1 MLNMQ
6 NDRVNSLNKKHKSTA
21 GGKMKIGILGSG
33 VVGQT
38 LANGF
43 IKHGHQVKIGTGN
56 PNKLNDWLKSAGSNA
71 SIGSFEQAASFGDI
85 IVLAVKGTAA
95 LNVLEKA
102 GNKNLADKTIIDST
116 NPIAEAAPV
125 NGVLQFFTK
134 QNSSLMEE
142 LQSKYPQAN
151 FVKAFSCVG
160 SALMVNPD
168 FSGTKPTMFIAG
180 NNDDAKA
187 QVKWILNT
195 FGWEIEDMGKAEAA
209 RAIEPLCILWCIPGF
224 RENRWMHAF
233 KLLKK

>member
-1 MLNMQ
+1 
-6 NDRVNSLNKKHKSTA
+6 
-21 GGKMKIGILGSG
+21 MKIGILGSG

-38 LANGF
+38 LGSGF

-56 PNKLNDWLKSAGSNA
+56 PNKLNDWLKNFGPSASV
-71 SIGSFEQAASFGDI
+71 GSFEQAANFGDI
-85 IVLAVKGTAA
+85 VVLAVKGTAT
-95 LNVLEKA
+95 LTVLEKT
-102 GNKNLADKTIIDST
+102 GNKNLDDKTIIDAT
-116 NPIAEAAPV
+116 NPIAETAPV
-125 NGVLQFFTK
+125 NGVLQFFTN
-134 QNSSLMEE
+134 QNTSLMEQ

-168 FSGTKPTMFIAG
+168 FGGNKPTMFIAG
-180 NNDDAKA
+180 NNDDAKL
-187 QVKWILNT
+187 QVKGILNT

-209 RAIEPLCILWCIPGF
+209 RAIEPLCILWCVPGF